1 MIRWAVLGLLACA
14 AASDARDGLSRWRIE
29 ADKGS
34 AHVSVRAGVLD
45 VQSPDGVTLWYRQR
59 LSGSV
64 RIDYDVMAV
73 SAGGAN
79 DAVSDANAFWMA
91 RDPGKPTLRPRDGAF
106 ASYDDLETYYVGI
119 GGNRNTTTR
128 FRRYIGRPGDRP
140 LRPQDDRQA
149 PADMLKPNVWMH
161 VRLIADDGR
170 IAVERDGKPLF
181 ALADAAPYTSGW
193 FGVRTTK
200 SHLRIRN
207 VTITKLQR

>member
-1 MIRWAVLGLLACA
+1 MRWAVLGLLACTA
-14 AASDARDGLSRWRIE
+14 TGEARDGLSRWRIE

-34 AHVSVRAGVLD
+34 AHVSFRGGVLD
-45 VQSPDGVTLWYRQR
+45 VESPDGVTLWYRQR
-59 LSGSV
+59 IVGPV

-91 RDPGKPTLRPRDGAF
+91 RDPGTQALRPRNGAF

-140 LRPQDDRQA
+140 LRPEDDRQA
-149 PADMLKPNVWMH
+149 RADMLKPNVWMH
-161 VRLIADDGR
+161 VRLIADGSR
-170 IAVERDGKPLF
+170 IAVERNGKPLF
-181 ALADAAPYTSGW
+181 ALVDAAPYTSGW
-193 FGVRTTK
+193 FGLRTTK
-200 SHLRIRN
+200 SHLRVRN
-207 VTITKLQR
+207 VRITALKR

>member
-1 MIRWAVLGLLACA
+1 MMRLALALLLCA
-14 AASDARDGLSRWRIE
+14 TGAQARDGLAQWRIE

-34 AHVSVRAGVLD
+34 AHVTMRRGVLD
-45 VQSPDGVTLWYRQR
+45 IESPDGVTLWYRQR
-59 LSGSV
+59 LGGPV

-91 RDPGKPTLRPRDGAF
+91 REPGTQALRPRDGAF

-140 LRPQDDRQA
+140 LRAEDDRQA
-149 PADMLKPNVWMH
+149 PADMLKPNVWTH
-161 VRLIADDGR
+161 VRLIADGGR
-170 IAVERDGKPLF
+170 IAVERDGRPLF
-181 ALADAAPYTSGW
+181 ALADAAPYTSGY
-193 FGVRTTK
+193 FGLRTTK
-200 SHLRIRN
+200 SHLRVRN
-207 VTITKLQR
+207 VRVIALKR

>member
-1 MIRWAVLGLLACA
+1 MMRWMVLALLVS
-14 AASDARDGLSRWRIE
+14 ASAGDARNGSPQWRIE

-34 AHVSVRAGVLD
+34 AKVSIQRGVID

-59 LSGSV
+59 LSGPV

-79 DAVSDANAFWMA
+79 DAVSDVNAFWMA
-91 RDPGKPTLRPRDGAF
+91 RDPGTTTLRPRDGAF
-106 ASYDDLETYYVGI
+106 ASYDGLETYYVGI

-128 FRRYIGRPGDRP
+128 FRRYIGRAGDRP

-149 PADMLKPNVWMH
+149 PGDMLTPNVWMH
-161 VRLIADDGR
+161 VRLIADGSR

-181 ALADAAPYTSGW
+181 ALTDPAPYTSGL
-193 FGVRTTK
+193 FGLRTTK

-207 VTITKLQR
+207 VTVTSLRL

>member
-1 MIRWAVLGLLACA
+1 MRWVALGLLACA
-14 AASDARDGLSRWRIE
+14 ASGDARDGLSQWRIE

-34 AHVSVRAGVLD
+34 AHVSFRGGVLD
-45 VQSPDGVTLWYRQR
+45 VESPDGVTLWYRQR
-59 LSGSV
+59 IVGPV

-73 SAGGAN
+73 SAGRAN

-91 RDPGKPTLRPRDGAF
+91 RDPGTQTLRPRDGAF

-140 LRPQDDRQA
+140 LRPENDRQA

-161 VRLIADDGR
+161 VRLIADGTR

-193 FGVRTTK
+193 FGLRTTK
-200 SHLRIRN
+200 SHLRVRN
-207 VTITKLQR
+207 VRITALKR

>member
-34 AHVSVRAGVLD
+34 AHVTVRGGVID
-45 VQSPDGVTLWYRQR
+45 VESPDGVTLWYRQR
-59 LSGSV
+59 LNGPV

-73 SAGGAN
+73 SAGGPN

-91 RDPGKPTLRPRDGAF
+91 RDPETRTLRPRDGAF
-106 ASYDDLETYYVGI
+106 ASYDDMETYYVGI

-140 LRPQDDRQA
+140 LRPQDDRQS
-149 PADMLKPNVWMH
+149 PSDMLTPNVWMH
-161 VRLIADDGR
+161 VRLIADGSR

-181 ALADAAPYTSGW
+181 ALTDVAPYTNGW

-200 SHLRIRN
+200 SHLRVRN
-207 VTITKLQR
+207 VRITALKR

>member
-1 MIRWAVLGLLACA
+1 MRWTVLGLLACA
-14 AASDARDGLSRWRIE
+14 AASDARGGLSQWRIE

-34 AHVSVRAGVLD
+34 AQVSLRGGVLD
-45 VQSPDGVTLWYRQR
+45 VESRDGVTLWYRQR
-59 LSGSV
+59 IVGPV

-91 RDPGKPTLRPRDGAF
+91 RDPGTQTLRPRDGAF

-140 LRPQDDRQA
+140 LRAEDDRQA

-161 VRLIADDGR
+161 VRLIADGSR
-170 IAVERDGKPLF
+170 IAVERDGKALF

-193 FGVRTTK
+193 FGLRTTK
-200 SHLRIRN
+200 SHLRVRN
-207 VTITKLQR
+207 VRITALKR